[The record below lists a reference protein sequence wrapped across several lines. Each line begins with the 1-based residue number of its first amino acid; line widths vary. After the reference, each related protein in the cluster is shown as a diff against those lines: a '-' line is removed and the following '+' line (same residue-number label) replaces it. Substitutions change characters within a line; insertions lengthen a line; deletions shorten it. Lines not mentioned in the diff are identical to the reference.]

1 MIGLLSKNALTE
13 AAHDLYTIFYQD
25 AEQEVGLSASDWR
38 DVPHLDDALHLPII
52 AYYLGRVHQSW
63 GYDPGL
69 VFHHMGIDASDD
81 RAQALVIYRL
91 LMGCLGHGVS
101 LEDDH
106 AEALERAGEVLGRHL
121 NASPID
127 FEGREW
133 ADLAYRAIQNAL
145 FLPEPGDEGWLYQ
158 PGEMIDFETRLG
170 TGETLEGQ
178 GTVIKCFG
186 SGRGSKIVVQLSPD
200 HPERPGEFVAVST
213 EDVGE

>member
-1 MIGLLSKNALTE
+1 MIGLLNKKALAE

-25 AEQEVGLSASDWR
+25 AEQEVGLPASDWR
-38 DVPHLDDALHLPII
+38 DVPHLDDALHLPVI

-69 VFHHMGIDASDD
+69 VFHHMGIDADD
-81 RAQALVIYRL
+81 DHAQALVIYRL

-106 AEALERAGEVLGRHL
+106 AEALDQAGEVLGRHL

-133 ADLAYRAIQNAL
+133 ADLASDAVQDRL
-145 FLPEPGDEGWLYQ
+145 STPEVPDGDWPFQ
-158 PGEMIDFETRLG
+158 PGEIIDFETRSG
-170 TGETLEGQ
+170 TGEILEGR
-178 GTVIKCFG
+178 GIVIKCLE
-186 SGRGSKIVVQLSPD
+186 SNRGFKIVVQLSPD
-200 HPERPGEFVAVST
+200 HPEKPGAFVAVSP

>member
-1 MIGLLSKNALTE
+1 MRPIVPDPLIFSKAILMIGLLSKNALTE

-25 AEQEVGLSASDWR
+25 AEQEVGLPASDWR

-106 AEALERAGEVLGRHL
+106 AEAL
-121 NASPID
+121 D
-127 FEGREW
+127 
-133 ADLAYRAIQNAL
+133 
-145 FLPEPGDEGWLYQ
+145 Q

-186 SGRGSKIVVQLSPD
+186 SGRGFKIVVQLSPD
-200 HPERPGEFVAVST
+200 HPERPEEFVAVST
-213 EDVGE
+213 EDVCE